1 MATRNC
7 SEVERQRV
15 PLDANRPR
23 THPKHSGRKATK
35 VPPPSAEGDERR
47 MDGDVLQ
54 RLSPTPTGWLTTDV
68 RVDGQEMRIGGA
80 L

>member
-1 MATRNC
+1 MATRN
-7 SEVERQRV
+7 SSGVERRRV

-35 VPPPSAEGDERR
+35 VPPPPAEGGERLT
-47 MDGDVLQ
+47 DGDGLQ
-54 RLSPTPTGWLTTDV
+54 RLSRASTGWPTTDAHD
-68 RVDGQEMRIGGA
+68 DGQDMRRGGA